1 MPIKIKKPI
10 AFALLFFIIGGFVV
24 GGLPQPAKAQWATL
38 DIPSIGRFIWDKLK
52 DVYEKANK
60 QIVATAFKKS
70 LSTFLNKLAYDSA
83 VYVASAGSGQKGLV
97 NPFSKEALSNLGD
110 AVAGG
115 FIDELAQK
123 SGFASALGTT
133 SLCEPADLTVKA
145 NLLLSFKKPK
155 EPPTPKCSLTL
166 MKQNAKKVAD
176 DDLLQITAGAQ
187 EGETDI
193 ISRTINQT
201 ISGTFPIKT
210 ELTGLAAQLSDN
222 IKSYTILAQTISNQ
236 EPGENRQ
243 MIADDSA
250 GALKNNEAN
259 LDGIMS
265 GLTDVIN
272 NR

>member
-1 MPIKIKKPI
+1 M
-10 AFALLFFIIGGFVV
+10 G
-24 GGLPQPAKAQWATL
+24 
-38 DIPSIGRFIWDKLK
+38 
-52 DVYEKANK
+52 N
-60 QIVATAFKKS
+60 
-70 LSTFLNKLAYDSA
+70 
-83 VYVASAGSGQKGLV
+83 
-97 NPFSKEALSNLGD
+97 
-110 AVAGG
+110 
-115 FIDELAQK
+115 
-123 SGFASALGTT
+123 T

-193 ISRTINQT
+193 I
-201 ISGTFPIKT
+201 
-210 ELTGLAAQLSDN
+210 
-222 IKSYTILAQTISNQ
+222 KSYTILAQTISNQ
-236 EPGENRQ
+236 EPGEDRQ

-272 NR
+272 NRVPKCL